1 MSAYNYAPIMEFKG
15 DLRVSNAGSDN
26 SSVARRADVAGL
38 SYITSIAVGS
48 QSMLSVSGGALSV
61 DSLLITDVT
70 VDDTYTT
77 LAAWINNGIPAGVK
91 KGDFVILTAAD
102 PSLTYIC
109 KVESPSS
116 AADFALVNDGNT
128 YTAGNGLSL
137 SGGAFSAD
145 VNWFRT
151 SGNVFSAGNGLSLS
165 AGGAFAA
172 DAAWLRTDGNVFT
185 AGAGIANS
193 GGTLAVNLTGGTGI
207 SISGATISGAYTAG
221 NGLSLSGAAFAA
233 DASWLR
239 TDGNVFT
246 AGTGISNSSGTLA
259 VDLTGGTAI
268 GVSGATIS
276 FNGDS
281 DNVPEGS
288 SNQYF
293 TQARS
298 RGSISAGTGVSYNNG
313 TGVISG
319 NYAGGDGIE
328 ITGNSIAI
336 DASFLRFSASNVS
349 LTANQAYTVTHNLG
363 MKLVQTAFLRTS
375 DSHKIELEVV
385 YSSTTALT
393 IKSAVNVTVDIAVSI

>member
-1 MSAYNYAPIMEFKG
+1 MSAYNYSPIMEFKG
-15 DLRVSNAGSDN
+15 DLRVANAGSDN
-26 SSVARRADVAGL
+26 SSVARRSDVAGL

-102 PSLTYIC
+102 PALTYIC

-145 VNWFRT
+145 VGWFRT

-207 SISGATISGAYTAG
+207 SVSGATISGAYTAG
-221 NGLSLSGAAFAA
+221 NGLALSGAAFAA

-276 FNGDS
+276 FNGSTS
-281 DNVPEGS
+281 DVSEGT
-288 SNQYF
+288 NQYF

-298 RGSISAGTGVSYNNG
+298 RASLSAGTGVSYNNG

-328 ITGNSIAI
+328 ITGNSIAV

-375 DSHKIELEVV
+375 DSQKIDLEVV

-393 IKSAVNVTVDIAVSI
+393 IKSVVNVTVDIAVSI